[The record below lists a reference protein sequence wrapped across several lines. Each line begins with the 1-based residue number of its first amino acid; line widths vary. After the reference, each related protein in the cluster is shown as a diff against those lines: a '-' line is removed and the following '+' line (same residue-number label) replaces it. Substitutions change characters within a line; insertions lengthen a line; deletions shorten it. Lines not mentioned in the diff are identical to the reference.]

1 MEKGLAQIDW
11 MLLVPELIILST
23 AALLSIL
30 DLLMDRKVSRQYFG
44 IFSLIAIIWAGI
56 YLVWNFG
63 TFERML
69 EDTYLVDSFSTI
81 VKLMILLGVFL
92 VILLS
97 LAKNSEDLQA
107 YQGEYYYLLLIASLG
122 GMVMVSSADF
132 ITLFVGLEL
141 LSISSYVLVGI
152 RKKHLASAEA
162 AWKYIVLGSVSS
174 AFILYGMSFLYGLTG
189 STNLLVISNL
199 IVSIMQ
205 SNYGLY
211 MYLSLFLMIFG
222 FGFKIAS
229 APFHT
234 WAPDVYQGAYTP
246 ITSFV
251 AIVSKVAA
259 FAFVMRI
266 LFIFVP
272 LHQTDEWK
280 LIIQP
285 LLLVLSVLSM
295 VVGNTVAL
303 RQTHAKRLMAYSGIA
318 QIGYVLI
325 PVATLGHFLMESTLY
340 YLLAYL
346 LMTMG
351 AFAVIF
357 LVTEEAKNDEISAF
371 AGLYHRSPVLAVLM
385 TIFLISLAGFP
396 ITAGFFGKFYILLN
410 TIHNPDQLVWLA
422 GVMIVT
428 TIVSYFYYFRIIRQI
443 YFRNPVNSTPL
454 VIPWPIGFVVGIGFI
469 GTVGLAVFPHW
480 IVTLFSQVQWFG

>member
-1 MEKGLAQIDW
+1 MEKGLAQINW
-11 MLLVPELIILST
+11 MLLAPELIILST

-30 DLLMDRKVSRQYFG
+30 DLFIHRKISRQYFG
-44 IFSLIAIIWAGI
+44 IFSLIAIVWAGI
-56 YLVWNFG
+56 YLIWNFG
-63 TFERML
+63 TFGRIL
-69 EDTYLVDSFSTI
+69 EDTYLVDSFSTV
-81 VKLMILLGVFL
+81 VKLLILLGVFL
-92 VILLS
+92 VILVS
-97 LAKNSEDLQA
+97 LGKKSEDLQTC
-107 YQGEYYYLLLIASLG
+107 QGEYYYLLLIASLG
-122 GMVMVSSADF
+122 GMVMVSSADL

-152 RKKHLASAEA
+152 RKKHLSSVEA

-174 AFILYGMSFLYGLTG
+174 AFVLYGMSFLYGLTG
-189 STNLLVISNL
+189 TTNLLVMSNL

-205 SNYGLY
+205 SSYGLY
-211 MYLSLFLMIFG
+211 MYLALFLMIFG

-246 ITSFV
+246 ITSFL
-251 AIVSKVAA
+251 AIVSKIAA
-259 FAFVMRI
+259 FAFVLRI
-266 LFIFVP
+266 LFIYVP

-280 LIIQP
+280 LIVQP
-285 LLLVLSVLSM
+285 LLLVLAVLSM
-295 VVGNTVAL
+295 VIGNTAAL
-303 RQTHAKRLMAYSGIA
+303 RQTNAKRLMAYSGIA
-318 QIGYVLI
+318 QMGYLLI
-325 PVATLGHFLMESTLY
+325 PVATLGHFLIESTFY

-357 LVTEEAKNDEISAF
+357 LVTDEAKNDEISAF
-371 AGLYHRSPVLAVLM
+371 AGLYHRSPVLAIFM

-410 TIHNPDQLVWLA
+410 TLHHPNQLIWLA

-443 YFRNPVNSTPL
+443 YFRNPAHSQPL
-454 VIPWPIGFVVGIGFI
+454 VVPWSIGFAVVIGLV
-469 GTVGLAVFPHW
+469 GTVGLAVFPNW
-480 IVTLFSQVQWFG
+480 ILSVFSQVHWFG